1 MAFEIKFKYYEKTG
15 LCDYDKAKELE
26 YVKTVGDLQVDLPL
40 EKLASVIL
48 GQMARRDILVFDVEI
63 YEFTKKKISF
73 KETKNGIVIK
83 NKKFNLGLDNIVV
96 TEEEAPQVL
105 DHKPNLNSCAVVAQP
120 QEQPIVKLIQPQVNH
135 IHQNN
140 NPPPN
145 PTSMIGNRKPIKK
158 VIFSPSDLKYLRGK
172 SWRFTPNK
180 EYLVYRER
188 YADNGVGM
196 LYLMY
201 DDRNREFE
209 VQDEFFIPA
218 QASLIGDSEESSF
231 NSNNDLLNWSG
242 KQGNSDMPKL
252 R

>member
-15 LCDYDKAKELE
+15 VCDYDKTKELE
-26 YVKTVGDLQVDLPL
+26 FVKTIGDLQNDLPL
-40 EKLASVIL
+40 EKLASAIL

-63 YEFTKKKISF
+63 FEFTKKKISF

-96 TEEEAPQVL
+96 SEETNVQSLENKVSV
-105 DHKPNLNSCAVVAQP
+105 NSCAVVQQA
-120 QEQPIVKLIQPQVNH
+120 QEQAVVKLVQPQVNH
-135 IHQNN
+135 INQNGN
-140 NPPPN
+140 HA

-158 VIFSPSDLKYLRGK
+158 VIFSPSDLKYLKGK

-188 YADNGVGM
+188 YAENGVGM

-218 QASLIGDSEESSF
+218 QASLIGDTEENSF
-231 NSNNDLLNWSG
+231 SSNNDLLNWSG
-242 KQGNSDMPKL
+242 KQNSSDMPKL